1 MTHIHFKNKEHR
13 IDWKSTPEQ
22 DKKMLEYV
30 EPIKRALSEK
40 QAAKY
45 RENPTKYTALGYV
58 EELLHHCGG
67 VVSEPYLGAIGGSET
82 YIMHKTEDGFA
93 VQYQYLDAKPIWL
106 TDTPCTKTD
115 CVYRVTPTAL
125 GYIVHCEIDIT
136 DYDSW

>member
-58 EELLHHCGG
+58 EELLQQCGG
-67 VVSEPYLGAIGGSET
+67 AEPIGGGET
-82 YIMHKTEDGFA
+82 YIMHKTDDGFA
-93 VQYQYLDAKPIWL
+93 VQYQYLDAQPIWL
-106 TDTPCTKTD
+106 TDVPCTKSD
-115 CVYRVTPTAL
+115 CVYRVTPTSL
-125 GYIVHCEIDIT
+125 GCIVHCEIDIT